1 MTIDLPSVCFDLSAA
16 AHERGGLGRYA
27 SSLAQALVDLGV
39 PLTAFVNDTR
49 DGVLKA
55 PLDALPLRTAGLRRK
70 PWRLRAAATYAGW
83 PGVPALE
90 GVSLYHATE
99 HLLPVIKRARSVF
112 TLHDAAYLH
121 FPQHHLLQN
130 RLFLR
135 WMMPRFLRRADH
147 VICVSEYT
155 RQDALKH
162 YRLPPEKV
170 SVVLEG
176 VEERFAPVLDPVVR
190 AAVRD
195 RYDLPE
201 RFVLAVGTLE
211 PRKNLIT
218 LLRAFESIAAAHPD
232 VHLVITGS
240 QGWLYQPFLEQARA
254 SGLERRLLMTGYVPD
269 DDLPALL
276 SLADVFAFPSVFE
289 GFGLPPL
296 EAMACGAPVV
306 VSNATS
312 LPEIVGDA
320 GLQVPPLDVAGWS
333 QAISSL
339 LSDAALRRDLSERGR
354 TRASRFTWRAA
365 AEQTLAVYRRV
376 LGRRMTKEE

>member
-1 MTIDLPSVCFDLSAA
+1 MDLPPVCFDLSAA

-27 SSLAQALVDLGV
+27 SSLAEALVELGV

-49 DGVLKA
+49 DGVLKP

-83 PGVPALE
+83 PGVPAFK

-99 HLLPVIKRARSVF
+99 HLLPVIKGARSVF

-162 YRLPPEKV
+162 YGLAPEQV
-170 SVVLEG
+170 SVILEG

-218 LLRAFESIAAAHPD
+218 LLRAFETIAAEHPD

-296 EAMACGAPVV
+296 EAMACGAPAV
-306 VSNATS
+306 VSSASS
-312 LPEIVGDA
+312 LPE
-320 GLQVPPLDVAGWS
+320 VAG
-333 QAISSL
+333 
-339 LSDAALRRDLSERGR
+339 DAALLVHPDDEAGWAAAIWRLLADPRLHAELRRRGLE
-354 TRASRFTWRAA
+354 RAA
-365 AEQTLAVYRRV
+365 QFSYDRVARATLRVYAAALAR
-376 LGRRMTKEE
+376 